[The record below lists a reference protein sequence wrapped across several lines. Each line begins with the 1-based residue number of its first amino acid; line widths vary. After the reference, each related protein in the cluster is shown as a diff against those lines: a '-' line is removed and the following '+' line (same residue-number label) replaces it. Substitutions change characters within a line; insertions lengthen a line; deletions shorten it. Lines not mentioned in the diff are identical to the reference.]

1 MVGVGDAEPP
11 GGPHTLFELSSGAS
25 ESALAALGA
34 RTAKPRR
41 ARTWSPL
48 SVLGRLNRA
57 RVAER
62 LEERDQAAGLYQYV
76 LDA

>member
-11 GGPHTLFELSSGAS
+11 GGHTHCSNYPVGLQNRHWPR
-25 ESALAALGA
+25 LGA

-41 ARTWSPL
+41 ARNWSPL
-48 SVLGRLNRA
+48 FVLGRLNRA

-62 LEERDQAAGLYQYV
+62 LGERDQAAGLYQYV